1 MESMRKEWF
10 KFVAVIR
17 KRLTRKRKTPVSH
30 RDAMKEAALL
40 WPKEKTKLLNRKK
53 REERKAAK
61 EKAKCVK
68 NTQPAPTE
76 NTPAQ

>member
-17 KRLTRKRKTPVSH
+17 KRLTRKRKEPVTH

-40 WPKEKTKLLNRKK
+40 WPKEKVKLLNKRK
-53 REERKAAK
+53 REARKAAK
-61 EKAKCVK
+61 ETKK
-68 NTQPAPTE
+68 TSPEPTG
-76 NTPAQ
+76 NTPAL